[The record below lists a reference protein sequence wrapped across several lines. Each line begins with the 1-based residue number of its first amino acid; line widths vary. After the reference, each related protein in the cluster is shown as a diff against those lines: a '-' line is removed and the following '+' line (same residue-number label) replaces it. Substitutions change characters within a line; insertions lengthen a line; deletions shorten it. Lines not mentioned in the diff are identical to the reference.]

1 MSQIPDNFGFLDTY
15 DRRLARIARQAEGY
29 VHTDPES
36 CLFKLRLLVETMA
49 QMMVRSS
56 LPNLTSQDL
65 GAMLSAL
72 ERAQLLD
79 RRQADSMHAIRRDG
93 NAAVHGIGA
102 PSTTAMRRLRD
113 AHGLSQWFA
122 QILKRGAK
130 LARQPF
136 VMPDAPSPEQ
146 AAQQRDADALE
157 DRIEVQRQRTRDA
170 LLLFRDQPELDLW
183 VPRLRA
189 EIDALTEV
197 AALAGETSIDAET
210 IEIMMM
216 LELEQLLE
224 HPVLGPSAR
233 THQRDATS
241 ALTEVRKALDAREQD
256 YARER
261 ERIAQSMEQ
270 NGNDAT
276 P

>member
-1 MSQIPDNFGFLDTY
+1 MSDVPDNFAFLDGY
-15 DRRLARIARQAEGY
+15 DGRLAKLARQAEGY

-56 LPNLTSQDL
+56 LPQLNSNDL

-93 NAAVHGIGA
+93 NAAVHGIAA
-102 PSTTAMRRLRD
+102 PTTTAMRRLRD
-113 AHGLSQWFA
+113 AHGISQWFA
-122 QILKRGAK
+122 SMVKRGARV
-130 LARQPF
+130 ARQPF
-136 VMPDAPSPEQ
+136 VMPDAPSPE
-146 AAQQRDADALE
+146 AAASQREADALE
-157 DRIEVQRQRTRDA
+157 DRIEIQRQRTRDA
-170 LLLFRDQPELDLW
+170 LLVFRDQSELDLW

-189 EIDALTEV
+189 ELEALSEV
-197 AALAGETSIDAET
+197 AATAGETSIDAET
-210 IEIMMM
+210 VEIMMM

-224 HPVLGPSAR
+224 HPVLGTSAR
-233 THQRDATS
+233 GKQREATA
-241 ALTEVRKALDAREQD
+241 ALSHVRRSLDARESD
-256 YARER
+256 YAQQR
-261 ERIAQSMEQ
+261 ERIARSLHHGE
-270 NGNDAT
+270 

>member
-1 MSQIPDNFGFLDTY
+1 MSGAPDNFAFLDNY

-49 QMMVRSS
+49 QMMVR
-56 LPNLTSQDL
+56 TSIPQLNSNDL

-93 NAAVHGIGA
+93 NAAVHGIAA

-122 QILKRGAK
+122 AIVRRGAK
-130 LARQPF
+130 VARSPF
-136 VMPDAPSPEQ
+136 VMPDAPT
-146 AAQQRDADALE
+146 AAEAVRQLEADALE
-157 DRIEVQRQRTRDA
+157 DTIELQRHRTRDA
-170 LLLFRDQPELDLW
+170 LLLFRDQAEIDLW
-183 VPRLRA
+183 APRLRA
-189 EIDALTEV
+189 ELEALEEV
-197 AALAGETSIDAET
+197 AAFAGETVIDSET
-210 IEIMMM
+210 VEIMMM

-224 HPVLGPSAR
+224 HPVMGMTAR
-233 THQRDATS
+233 GHQREGTA
-241 ALTEVRKALDAREQD
+241 ALSEVRKSLDAREAD
-256 YARER
+256 YAQQR
-261 ERIAQSMEQ
+261 ERIARSLHDGGTGQAS
-270 NGNDAT
+270 
-276 P
+276 